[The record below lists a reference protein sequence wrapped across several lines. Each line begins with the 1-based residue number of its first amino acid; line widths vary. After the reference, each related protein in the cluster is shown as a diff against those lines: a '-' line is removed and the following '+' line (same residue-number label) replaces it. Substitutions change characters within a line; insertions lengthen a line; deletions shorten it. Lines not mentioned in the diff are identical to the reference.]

1 VGEMNGSKSSKYNE
15 PRIGRTLRDDIHQVK
30 IKDNL
35 SGEYKDLKEYFLTD
49 DRKKKLKTMNNF
61 KKFFIIPWWLLKSLY
76 FKLTP
81 FRRILLVI
89 AIILILLSGDNRIS
103 SEGTSVNL
111 ISTAMIAGLIFLFIL
126 ALELK
131 DKLYAK
137 TELEEGRAVQKAL
150 MPAAIPDVDGWDI
163 WLYTKPANDVG
174 GDLLDFLKLSEDK
187 VCISVGDVAGK
198 GLSAALLMAKLQST
212 IRAIVPD
219 YKTLA
224 DLGDKINKIFCRDSL
239 PRLFASL
246 IYLELNTQTGKI
258 KILNAGHLPPILI
271 LNNNMEKLKIK
282 SPALGIIPD
291 AIYNEETMNLQ
302 PKETLI
308 IYSDGLTEARNEI
321 GNFYSEKRLEQ
332 LLSEDLILSSEKLGE
347 KILADISNFIGKAKT
362 HDDLT
367 IAIIKR
373 IA

>member
-1 VGEMNGSKSSKYNE
+1 MSDNKSSKINE
-15 PRIGRTLRDDIHQVK
+15 PRMGKTLRDDIHQVK
-30 IKDNL
+30 IKDDL
-35 SGEYKDLKEYFLTD
+35 SGEYEDLKEYFLTD
-49 DRKKKLKTMNNF
+49 DRKEKLKTMGNF
-61 KKFFIIPWWLLKSLY
+61 RKFFVIPWWLLKSLY

-81 FRRILLVI
+81 FRRILLVL
-89 AIILILLSGDNRIS
+89 AIILILLSGNNKIGSDNIS
-103 SEGTSVNL
+103 IDLVG
-111 ISTAMIAGLIFLFIL
+111 TAMIAGLIFLFIL

-131 DKLYAK
+131 DKLHAK

-150 MPAAIPDVDGWDI
+150 MPEANPEVTGWDI

-219 YKTLA
+219 YNSLME
-224 DLGDKINKIFCRDSL
+224 LGEKINGIFCRDSL

-271 LNNNMEKLKIK
+271 HNNNMEKLKIK
-282 SPALGIIPD
+282 SPALGLIPD
-291 AIYNEETMNLQ
+291 AIYNEETINLL
-302 PKETLI
+302 PLETLI
-308 IYSDGLTEARNEI
+308 IYSDGLTEARNEM
-321 GNFYSEKRLEQ
+321 GNFYSEKKLEQ
-332 LLSEDLILSSEKLGE
+332 LLSEVSNLSSENLGE
-347 KILADISNFIGKAKT
+347 KILAEISAFIGKAKT

-373 IA
+373 TAV

>member
-1 VGEMNGSKSSKYNE
+1 MNGSKSSKYNE

-49 DRKKKLKTMNNF
+49 DRKEKLKTMNNF

-150 MPAAIPDVDGWDI
+150 MPEAIPDVDGWDI

-174 GDLLDFLKLSEDK
+174 GDLLDFLKLSDDK

-271 LNNNMEKLKIK
+271 RNNNMEKLKIK

-332 LLSEDLILSSEKLGE
+332 LLSEGLILSSEKLGE
-347 KILADISNFIGKAKT
+347 KILADISNFIAKAKT